1 MTGVGYVPAS
11 RPGPWALKK
20 AIQHL
25 IDRIAGFHVDRFT
38 LGAKSGPRGHD
49 AGWTVGRQARR
60 DGVEYINDNCP
71 EENDRNQQWLWI
83 QENIEADSGSPIAGW
98 PECKAQR
105 LAENKTKGSQSAA
118 VLETFFPLN
127 TKDIHPVWQQLLP
140 LFFPLLPEYGLMM
153 LGIPEIGKTPA
164 FVTIAMAMGRYW
176 CRVRP
181 SSVTGSPG
189 WRRGKQFDNFRGRPQ
204 QLQEAVFLDDPNLG
218 EISLADMKH
227 VFESSENRTVQARYN
242 PAKLIRNG
250 LVGTA
255 NNELETG
262 MLCGPPGLIQYAGI
276 QMEI

>member
-1 MTGVGYVPAS
+1 MGVVVVNNEDGTVVIMRLYYFEGSDAPTLRSLEGVVTGVGYVPAS

-25 IDRIAGFHVDRFT
+25 IDRISGFHVDRFT

-49 AGWTVGRQARR
+49 AGWTIGRQARR

-83 QENIEADSGSPIAGW
+83 QENIEANSGSPIAGW

-153 LGIPEIGKTPA
+153 LGVPEIGKNTGIRHHRHGNGQILVQSSPI
-164 FVTIAMAMGRYW
+164 VSYGIPWMAAGQA
-176 CRVRP
+176 VR
-181 SSVTGSPG
+181 
-189 WRRGKQFDNFRGRPQ
+189 
-204 QLQEAVFLDDPNLG
+204 
-218 EISLADMKH
+218 
-227 VFESSENRTVQARYN
+227 
-242 PAKLIRNG
+242 
-250 LVGTA
+250 
-255 NNELETG
+255 
-262 MLCGPPGLIQYAGI
+262 
-276 QMEI
+276 